1 MVGGPQF
8 HFLRRLPLPMTMT
21 IRQFVE
27 SLSSSNVLSAGDL
40 SSIRS
45 AITPEQES
53 TAAEEFVRK
62 LVQQGKLTKFQAINL
77 FQGRAKGLVFGEY
90 VVLDKL
96 GAGGMGQVFKAQH
109 RRMKRVVA
117 LKVLPPHAVSSQ
129 KAINRFYQ
137 EVEVAAKLTHPN
149 IVTAYDAGETR
160 GLHFLVME
168 YVEGSDLS
176 SYMSTNGPLGVE
188 QAINVVLQAAKGL
201 AYAHGLGIIH
211 RDIKPANLLLDSKGT
226 VKILDMGLARIDNPM
241 ADASTEQNELTASG
255 EVMGTVDYMSPEQAQ
270 DTRTA
275 DHRSDI
281 YALGCTLYRL
291 LVGKVPYGGDTT
303 IKKILAHRDQ
313 LIPSLRAARPDVPE
327 ALDRIYQK
335 MLAKNVGERTQ
346 SMAQVVAALENL
358 LSGADDEKSSIA
370 VVKEELVHDEP
381 NFNFLQSPGASNVLP
396 SMSALGKGPASSTP
410 SGSGSKS
417 SGILH
422 AMPSGPPLATG
433 SEATP
438 RALPPSVTLAG
449 SAQHAA
455 PQSSNVPTGAVFP
468 SFPAGGAGQKIAK
481 AKRLTPQDEKAGGKS
496 SPPGGGKDQATDNAG
511 PSAGGGSFGRA
522 KMIGAGVAA
531 VAIIGIA
538 AIFLFKSPTAEDA
551 GKMADAA
558 SVAAAIATA
567 PQSAGTKPAAPQP
580 TSSASMPAATT
591 VPAASA
597 TATLPKFPDADTAAM
612 NFFNAPPSV
621 PPVPDKSP
629 PPDASNSV
637 NGAGAGSSGAATANS
652 LALPPKNAPPPAPPL
667 TTEVN
672 LLEKINP
679 ADRPHHST
687 WVREGSDV
695 VCQDHN
701 GPHSRVIIPFNPP
714 EEYDV
719 SFTARGGDQA
729 TNIGLGLMIG
739 GRHVMVCLNDH
750 AAGIDTLQGHPWH
763 DRNNP
768 SHYAGNIFD
777 RDTTFDAKLAVRTNR
792 IVLEVGGKPTLD
804 YAFTSAADLPAKPRD
819 DWKTPLG
826 ELFLHAHRGARFTAL
841 SIGPPEMKL
850 PAGPMPLNLAA
861 AFDKAK
867 NGVEGEF
874 TASRNEIFVN
884 GLANKWSKLGFDFA
898 HAPDYALRLVVERR
912 SGADPLCLSLPTG
925 AGRFGIVTDWS
936 PSHRLGIHP
945 MSSGGADINATSRQ
959 AGLLFMPGV
968 QHVLDIDVRRDPKGH
983 RLRLAV
989 DGRNWIDYA
998 GSDFGPPSEAQT
1010 PEPRTMVIATHT
1022 SAWRILRIDIFP
1034 EGEGKLPIP
1043 SSADRSATETALRSI
1058 WASADAKNAPL
1069 DAKQLMVDALRRRA
1083 AEELEAPAVRYVA
1096 LEQALRIALEA
1107 GDLPGAYESAYDLTG
1122 AFAVDGAQVHQRLLD
1137 VFKVARPQAAVKQKF
1152 ADDVLRYM
1160 ERAAH
1165 DGEFGL
1171 ARSLAEG
1178 LDKYLGT
1185 TAGDMRREVRAR
1197 ETEYELWST
1206 LKRRAADEAAKADG
1220 PDAAN
1225 SASRAKAAKAEGL
1238 YLAVALQDWAG
1249 GMALLTGGDDP
1260 NLAAAAQ
1267 LETGE
1272 LKTGEQLQSAAD
1284 KWWEASEAEKW
1295 QELKWAL
1302 AERAAYWYR
1311 RAAPLLPPKARTAL
1325 DRRKTQIAQLRK
1337 ASGGAC
1343 GPRRPLDT
1351 VKIGDRWYKVY
1362 ASPVTQTIAE
1372 QTCEELGGQLCT
1384 IESPQENDAVTQY
1397 LLKSSGGQER
1407 AYCWLGY
1414 SDAAQEGQFRNFDGA
1429 PLVPPTYANWSP
1441 GQPDN
1446 QGGTEDGVLLEAVFA
1461 NGQFTGNW
1469 VDGNAAA
1476 AYPFICEWDR

>member
-1 MVGGPQF
+1 
-8 HFLRRLPLPMTMT
+8 MTMT

-176 SYMSTNGPLGVE
+176 SYMSSNGPLGVE
-188 QAINVVLQAAKGL
+188 QAINVVLQAAQGL

-241 ADASTEQNELTASG
+241 ADASTEQNDLTASG

-313 LIPSLRAARPDVPE
+313 PIPALRATRADVPE

-346 SMAQVVAALENL
+346 SMAQVVAALQNL

-370 VVKEELVHDEP
+370 VIKEDLVHEEP

-422 AMPSGPPLATG
+422 AMPSAPPLATG

-468 SFPAGGAGQKIAK
+468 SFPAGGAGPKIAK

-496 SPPGGGKDQATDNAG
+496 SPPSGGKDQATDNAG
-511 PSAGGGSFGRA
+511 PSAGGASFGRA

-531 VAIIGIA
+531 AAIIGIA

-551 GKMADAA
+551 GKTADAA
-558 SVAAAIATA
+558 PVAAAIATA
-567 PQSAGTKPAAPQP
+567 PPSAGTKPAAPQP
-580 TSSASMPAATT
+580 KSSASMPAATT
-591 VPAASA
+591 APAASA

-621 PPVPDKSP
+621 PPVPDKTP
-629 PPDASNSV
+629 PPDSSNSV
-637 NGAGAGSSGAATANS
+637 NGAGAGSSGAPTANS
-652 LALPPKNAPPPAPPL
+652 LAPPPKNAPPPAPPL
-667 TTEVN
+667 AAEVN
-672 LLEKINP
+672 LLEMIKP

-687 WVREGSDV
+687 WVRAGSDI

-701 GPHSRVIIPFNPP
+701 GPNSRVIVPFNPP
-714 EEYDV
+714 EEYDIT
-719 SFTARGGDQA
+719 FTARGGEGA
-729 TNIGLGLMIG
+729 TNVCLGLMIA
-739 GRHVMVCLNDH
+739 GRHVMIGLNDH
-750 AAGIDTLQGHPWH
+750 AAGIDNLQGHAWY
-763 DRNNP
+763 DGDNP
-768 SHYAGNIFD
+768 SQYLGKLFD
-777 RDTTFDAKLAVRTNR
+777 LGADFDAKVAVRKNR
-792 IVLEVGGKPTLD
+792 IVLIVGGKPTLD
-804 YAFTSAADLPAKPRD
+804 YTFKSDADLPATPQGS
-819 DWKTPLG
+819 WNTPLG
-826 ELFLHAHRGARFTAL
+826 ELFVHAHKGARLSAL
-841 SIGPPEMKL
+841 SIGPPAMNL
-850 PAGPMPLNLAA
+850 PIGPTSLNLAA
-861 AFDKAK
+861 AFDKPK
-867 NGVEGEF
+867 HVIEGEF
-874 TASRNEIFVN
+874 TASRNEILVN

-898 HAPDYALRLVVERR
+898 RGPNYSLRLVVERR
-912 SGADPLCLSLPTG
+912 SGADPLLIGVPV
-925 AGRFGIVTDWS
+925 AGTRVGIATNWS
-936 PSHRLGIHP
+936 PEHRLGLNAI
-945 MSSGGADINATSRQ
+945 SGGGADINATSRK
-959 AGLLFMPGV
+959 AGLLIMPGV
-968 QHVLDIDVRRDPKGH
+968 QHVLDIDVRKDPKGY
-983 RLRLAV
+983 RVRFAV
-989 DGRNWIDYA
+989 DGRRWIDYA
-998 GSDFGPPSEAQT
+998 GSDFSTPAELQT
-1010 PEPRTMVIATHT
+1010 PDPRAIVIATYN
-1022 SAWRILRIDIFP
+1022 SGWRIVRADFAP
-1034 EGEGKLPIP
+1034 DGDSKLPIP
-1043 SSADRSATETALRSI
+1043 SSADRSATETALRSV
-1058 WASADAKNAPL
+1058 WASVDAKNAPL

-1122 AFAVDGAQVHQRLLD
+1122 AFAVDGTQAHQRLLD

-1152 ADDVLRYM
+1152 AEDVLRYM

-1206 LKRRAADEAAKADG
+1206 LKHRAADEAAKADG

-1249 GMALLTGGDDP
+1249 GMALLARGDDP
-1260 NLAAAAQ
+1260 ILAAAAQ
-1267 LETGE
+1267 LEIGE
-1272 LKTGEQLQSAAD
+1272 LKTGEQLQAAAD

-1311 RAAPLLPPKARTAL
+1311 RAAPLLPPKSRTAF

-1343 GPRRPLDT
+1343 GPRRPLDA
-1351 VKIGDRWYKVY
+1351 VKIGDRWYKVF

-1414 SDAAQEGQFRNFDGA
+1414 SDAAQEGQFRNFDGT
-1429 PLVPPTYANWSP
+1429 PLLPPIYANWSP

-1446 QGGTEDGVLLEAVFA
+1446 QGGTEDGVYLEAVFSG
-1461 NGQFTGNW
+1461 GQVTGTW
-1469 VDGNAAA
+1469 SDGNAAA